1 MKVHSV
7 ILVSALLMASGN
19 AFAWSNSLATKQ
31 CRQQMNNNPPIIDI
45 TYNYGELRY
54 DTTKTSAELE
64 KIHDKSKP
72 IYGQMHGLTQTSPK
86 LLIETKINGQQIN
99 DKACFYPERVKISI
113 SYSPILY
120 IMKDLKPGSCKFNL
134 TLRHEQTHL
143 DISHLALKEF
153 AKKLKKQVPL
163 IVKDIGPLVK
173 NLSNEND
180 DTKQAAKEIN
190 QAYNKQIEV
199 LFELFKKTL
208 EEENG
213 KIDNAENYSFESS
226 LCPD

>member
-1 MKVHSV
+1 MKISSV
-7 ILVSALLMASGN
+7 VITAAFLIMSCK
-19 AFAWSNSLATKQ
+19 AFALSNNLAMKQ
-31 CRQQMNNNPPIIDI
+31 CRQQMNNNPPVIDI

-64 KIHDKSKP
+64 KIHDKNKP
-72 IYGQMHGLTQTSPK
+72 IFGHMHGLTQTSPK
-86 LLIETKINGQQIN
+86 LLIETKINGQQLE
-99 DKACFYPERVKISI
+99 DKACFYPARVKISL
-113 SYSPILY
+113 SYTPVLY

-153 AKKLKKQVPL
+153 AAQLKEQIPL
-163 IVKDIGPLVK
+163 IIKDIGPIVK
-173 NLSNEND
+173 NLSDED
-180 DTKQAAKEIN
+180 DSTQKAAREMN
-190 QAYNKQIEV
+190 QSYNKQMEV

-213 KIDNAENYSFESS
+213 KIDTAENYRFESS
-226 LCPD
+226 LCSD